1 MEELKGKEYLRSN
14 TKLLR
19 FALKKWKFLL
29 GIAITSGVLAAV
41 LSGPKFI
48 TPEYTATAAIYPA
61 NLGAYADETELQQMQ
76 QYLESVAIRSNM
88 INKFDLYEEYEIDST
103 IKLAKTYI
111 NAVYAEHVLYE
122 ETRFE
127 SIVLTAISS
136 DPVKA
141 RDMVKELIVQL
152 NTTIRET
159 EREKYLEIVKIT
171 KDLVDEKRNQLDSL
185 ELLTKTLSTKYGVLD
200 YVAQSEIVTEGYI
213 QFLLKGKKG
222 EEFDEVKQMYG
233 DLQIYGRYFQN
244 LQEQL
249 FLVNEE
255 YMDRLHDYEEATKN
269 YRKVQTYS
277 IVIKEPQIPDKK
289 SYPIR
294 WLIVLFAVAGSLGFT
309 FAMLMIL
316 GYQKS

>member
-29 GIAITSGVLAAV
+29 GVAVVAGVLAGA

-48 TPEYTATAAIYPA
+48 TPEYKATAAIYPA

-76 QYLESVAIRSNM
+76 QYLESTIIRDNM
-88 INKFDLYEEYEIDST
+88 IKKFNLYEEYEIDST

-127 SIVLTAISS
+127 SIVLTTISS

-141 RDMVKELIVQL
+141 RDMARELINQL
-152 NTTIRET
+152 NSIIRET
-159 EREKYLEIVKIT
+159 ERKKYSEIVKIN
-171 KDLVDEKRNQLDSL
+171 KDLVEEKRNQLDSL

-213 QFLLKGKKG
+213 QFLLEGKKG
-222 EEFDEVKQMYG
+222 EEYKELLRLYG
-233 DLQIYGRYFQN
+233 DLQTYGRYFQN

-255 YMDRLHDYEEATKN
+255 YMERLHDYEEATKN
-269 YRKVQTYS
+269 YRKIQTYS
-277 IVIKEPQIPDKK
+277 NVIKYPQIPDKK

-294 WLIVLFAVAGSLGFT
+294 WLIVLFAVMGSVGFA

-316 GYQKS
+316 GYQKT